1 MLGDVSFFYDSN
13 ALWNEELRGNLRILL
28 LNNGGGGI
36 FEKFEG
42 LQESAARERF
52 VMAKHHTSAEGI
64 CQSYHVEYLAAHNMD
79 ELEEGINWLQQDQ
92 DERPMLL
99 EVFTDSANDA
109 KIMKAYYD
117 RFRK

>member
-1 MLGDVSFFYDSN
+1 
-13 ALWNEELRGNLRILL
+13 
-28 LNNGGGGI
+28 
-36 FEKFEG
+36 
-42 LQESAARERF
+42 
-52 VMAKHHTSAEGI
+52 
-64 CQSYHVEYLAAHNMD
+64 MD

-117 RFRK
+117 RFKK